1 MIYSYKELQIHLC
14 MNGATLTGFYGNLAI
29 QNTAIADV
37 LLISMLDYGKFLNM
51 LLNNGQFDN
60 K

>member
-1 MIYSYKELQIHLC
+1 MI
-14 MNGATLTGFYGNLAI
+14 GATFTGFDGNLAI
-29 QNTAIADV
+29 PNTAIADG

-51 LLNNGQFDN
+51 LLNNGQFEN